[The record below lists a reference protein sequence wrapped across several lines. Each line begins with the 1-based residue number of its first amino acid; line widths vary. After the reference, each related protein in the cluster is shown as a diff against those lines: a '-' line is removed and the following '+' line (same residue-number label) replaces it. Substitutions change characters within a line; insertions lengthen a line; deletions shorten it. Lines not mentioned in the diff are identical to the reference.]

1 VGDDTEF
8 FSLDFF
14 IAVLGDDEG
23 VRFDSK
29 SLFPVKA
36 EDSAI
41 EGVDWGGVS
50 RSRGVGGSPSN
61 RTDESVTTRK
71 RDNEAKL
78 ATQAGTQFTYF
89 TGTNVQILTQRCF
102 VD

>member
-1 VGDDTEF
+1 VWVTIRKF
-8 FSLDFF
+8 FCWIFF

-23 VRFDSK
+23 IRFGSK
-29 SLFPVKA
+29 SLFSVKA
-36 EDSAI
+36 ADSAI

-50 RSRGVGGSPSN
+50 RSWGVGGSPSN

-78 ATQAGTQFTYF
+78 ATQAGTQFT
-89 TGTNVQILTQRCF
+89 
-102 VD
+102 